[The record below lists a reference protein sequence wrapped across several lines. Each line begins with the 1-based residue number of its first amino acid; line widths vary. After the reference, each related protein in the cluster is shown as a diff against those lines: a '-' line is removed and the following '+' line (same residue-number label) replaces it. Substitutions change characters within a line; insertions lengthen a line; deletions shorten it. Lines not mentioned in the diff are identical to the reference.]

1 MNPFEEIIEQL
12 NNETSLIE
20 IWVEVSGRKK
30 NTYIT
35 GWMLSDTEL
44 KEHIK
49 IIKKKIGC
57 NGTLK
62 ELNCHGDKSLIIK
75 AIQLQGEH
83 IDYMKDYLKDQ
94 MIDVNLIRVK
104 G

>member
-1 MNPFEEIIEQL
+1 MNPFEETDEINITQ
-12 NNETSLIE
+12 SKLIE
-20 IWVEVSGRKK
+20 IWVETNGRKK
-30 NTYIT
+30 NTYLA
-35 GWMLSDTEL
+35 GWNLPDSEL

-62 ELNCHGDKSLIIK
+62 ELNSNGDNSIIIK
-75 AIQLQGEH
+75 AIQLQGDH
-83 IDYMKDYLKDQ
+83 VDYMKDYLKEQ
-94 MIDVNLIRVK
+94 MIDINLIRVK

>member
-1 MNPFEEIIEQL
+1 MNPFEEINETL

-20 IWVEVSGRKK
+20 MWVEVSGRKK
-30 NTYIT
+30 NTFII
-35 GWMLSDTEL
+35 GWNLPDAEL

-62 ELNCHGDKSLIIK
+62 ELNSNGDNSIIIK
-75 AIQLQGEH
+75 AIQLQGDH
-83 IDYMKDYLKDQ
+83 VDYMKDYLKEQ
-94 MIDVNLIRVK
+94 MIDINLIRVK

>member
-1 MNPFEEIIEQL
+1 MNPFEEINETL

-30 NTYIT
+30 NTFII
-35 GWMLSDTEL
+35 GWNLTDVEL

-62 ELNCHGDKSLIIK
+62 ELNSNGDNSIIIK
-75 AIQLQGEH
+75 AIQLQGDH
-83 IDYMKDYLKDQ
+83 VDYMKDYLKEQ
-94 MIDVNLIRVK
+94 MIDINLIRVK